1 MVTYPAVV
9 EWDDNADAYG
19 VVFPDLSIGAMGDT
33 LEEALVNAKSML
45 GDYVL
50 EMDKEGWFYP
60 SPSTPESIEV
70 PQGQTLVTIPLVLP
84 AHSDTVQQIASG
96 D

>member
-33 LEEALVNAKSML
+33 HEEALVNAESMYTV
-45 GDYVL
+45 G
-50 EMDKEGWFYP
+50 
-60 SPSTPESIEV
+60 STCNRDPHT
-70 PQGQTLVTIPLVLP
+70 PHTLRRKRG
-84 AHSDTVQQIASG
+84 S
-96 D
+96 

>member
-33 LEEALVNAKSML
+33 HEEALVNAESML
-45 GDYVL
+45 GDYLL
-50 EMDKEGWFYP
+50 EMDKKGWPYP
-60 SPSTPESIEV
+60 GPSTPESIEV
-70 PQGQTLVTIPLVLP
+70 PQGQTLVSIPLVRP
-84 AHSDTVQQIASG
+84 VIETPTPPTR
-96 D
+96 